1 MATINMQ
8 VFQGVLTAL
17 FYLYYVK
24 WKVIISFC
32 SGYATNNME
41 KKQTFQRQEP
51 QKVRKGKK

>member
-41 KKQTFQRQEP
+41 KKQTFQRQKP
-51 QKVRKGKK
+51 QKVWKGKK